1 MSIFA
6 HLEDTC
12 GWRPRHPIVCYI
24 DVAGLSIQALLMML
38 CRPHLVTAVLPIAL
52 AMQYTL
58 SCVHHWMPYSDT
70 RSKLDRAMIFVL
82 IGASFVPYWGGLL
95 PTEEALVRL
104 PLVGAGVFL
113 GCVLVCCEVSDKII
127 GASWALFAG
136 IGLLVSGS
144 ELSEWLPP
152 EGLTAFWIGVCC
164 YAAQQVV
171 YSIGRPDPLPGV
183 FGFRESQHAFLLAA
197 TTTHSAVAL
206 TCT

>member
-1 MSIFA
+1 MRVAPATPDRLLYRCRRTQHPGATDDAVPATPRHRSVA
-6 HLEDTC
+6 DRARHAVHAQLRPSLDAVQRYPLEA
-12 GWRPRHPIVCYI
+12 RPRH
-24 DVAGLSIQALLMML
+24 D
-38 CRPHLVTAVLPIAL
+38 
-52 AMQYTL
+52 
-58 SCVHHWMPYSDT
+58 
-70 RSKLDRAMIFVL
+70 FVL